1 MSIDNTTLPPMDDK
15 TLARLPND
23 VDATRFWWIRHA
35 PVPEVRDIMY
45 GSNDVDCDCTDDA
58 VFNGVAA
65 RLPKDALWFYSPLKR
80 TKQTADALIAAGAQ
94 AKSLVEDPRL
104 IEMNF
109 GDYNG
114 RKLDELITERKD
126 SFVGFFPASP
136 FETTPNG
143 ESLSDVAARI
153 DNFTNDMHQ
162 QYAGKDIVV
171 VAHRGTILAALHNA
185 LKLPLESSVS
195 FRVDNVS
202 LSRLWKYSNIPADGP
217 QYKLGEVGWL
227 P

>member
-1 MSIDNTTLPPMDDK
+1 
-15 TLARLPND
+15 
-23 VDATRFWWIRHA
+23 
-35 PVPEVRDIMY
+35 MY
-45 GSNDVDCDCTDDA
+45 GSMDLDCDCTNEA

-65 RLPKDALWFYSPLKR
+65 RLPKDAVWFHSPLKR
-80 TKQTADALIAAGAQ
+80 TKQTANALIAAGAQ
-94 AKSLVEDPRL
+94 VKSLEEDARI

-114 RKLDELITERKD
+114 RKLDELIAERED
-126 SFVGFFPASP
+126 NYVGFFPATP

-143 ESLSDVAARI
+143 ESLSDVAKRI
-153 DNFTNDMHQ
+153 EAFTDDMHQ
-162 QYAGKDIVV
+162 QHAGKDIVV

-195 FRVDNVS
+195 FRIDNVS
-202 LSRLWKYSNIPADGP
+202 LSRFWRYPNIPADGP
-217 QYKLGEVGWL
+217 QFKLGEVGWL

>member
-1 MSIDNTTLPPMDDK
+1 MDEK
-15 TLARLPND
+15 IRARLPND
-23 VDATRFWWIRHA
+23 KDATRFWWIRHA

-45 GSNDVDCDCTDDA
+45 GSMDLDCDCTNDA

-94 AKSLVEDPRL
+94 AKSLTEDPRI
-104 IEMNF
+104 IEMDF

-114 RKLDELITERKD
+114 RKLEELIAERED
-126 SFVGFFPASP
+126 SYVGFFPATP

-143 ESLSDVAARI
+143 ESLSDVAKRI
-153 DNFTNDMHQ
+153 GEFTDEMHQ
-162 QYAGKDIVV
+162 KHAGKDIVV
-171 VAHRGTILAALHNA
+171 VAHRGVILAALHNA
-185 LKLPLESSVS
+185 LKLPLETSVS

-202 LSRLWKYSNIPADGP
+202 LSRFWRYSNIAADGP

>member
-1 MSIDNTTLPPMDDK
+1 MDEK
-15 TLARLPND
+15 ILARLPRD
-23 VDATRFWWIRHA
+23 SHATRFWWIRHA
-35 PVPEVRDIMY
+35 PVPEVRDVMY
-45 GSNDVDCDCTDDA
+45 GSLDVDCDCSDEA

-65 RLPKDALWFYSPLKR
+65 RLPENAKWFYSPLKR
-80 TKQTADALIAAGAQ
+80 TKQTADALLAAGATCQ
-94 AKSLVEDPRL
+94 SLVEDERI
-104 IEMNF
+104 IEMDF

-114 RKLDELITERKD
+114 RKLDELIAERKD

-143 ESLSDVAARI
+143 ESFSDVAKRI
-153 DNFTNDMHQ
+153 AAFTEDMHQ
-162 QYAGKDIVV
+162 KHSGEDIVV

-185 LKLPLESSVS
+185 LKLPLEASVS

-202 LSRLWKYSNIPADGP
+202 LSRFWRYSNIPADGP
-217 QYKLGEVGWL
+217 QFKLGEVGWL

>member
-1 MSIDNTTLPPMDDK
+1 MDEK
-15 TLARLPND
+15 ILARLPND
-23 VDATRFWWIRHA
+23 RDATRFWWIRHA

-45 GSNDVDCDCTDDA
+45 GSMDLDSDCSDEAT
-58 VFNGVAA
+58 FKGVAA
-65 RLPKDALWFYSPLKR
+65 RLPKDAMWFYSPLKR
-80 TKQTADALIAAGAQ
+80 TKQTADALLAAGAQ
-94 AKSLVEDPRL
+94 AKSLELDPRL

-114 RKLDELITERKD
+114 RKLEELIAERKD
-126 SFVGFFPASP
+126 SYVGFFPATP

-143 ESLSDVAARI
+143 ESLSDVAKRI
-153 DNFTNDMHQ
+153 EAFTNDMHKQ
-162 QYAGKDIVV
+162 HAGKDIVV

-185 LKLPLESSVS
+185 LKLPLETSVS
-195 FRVDNVS
+195 FRIDNVS
-202 LSRLWKYSNIPADGP
+202 LSRFWRYSNIPADGP

>member
-1 MSIDNTTLPPMDDK
+1 MDEK
-15 TLARLPND
+15 IRARLPND
-23 VDATRFWWIRHA
+23 QNATRFWWIRHA
-35 PVPEVRDIMY
+35 PVPEVGEIMY
-45 GSNDVDCDCTDDA
+45 GSMDLDCDCTDEA

-65 RLPKDALWFYSPLKR
+65 RLPKDALWFHSPLKR
-80 TKQTADALIAAGAQ
+80 TKQTADALLAAGAQ
-94 AKSLVEDPRL
+94 AKSLEEDARI

-114 RKLDELITERKD
+114 RNLKELIAERED
-126 SFVGFFPASP
+126 SYIGFFPASP

-143 ESLSDVAARI
+143 ESLSDCAKRI
-153 DNFTNDMHQ
+153 EAFTDEMHEK
-162 QYAGKDIVV
+162 YKGRDIVV

-185 LKLPLESSVS
+185 LKLPLETSVS
-195 FRVDNVS
+195 FRIDNVS
-202 LSRLWKYSNIPADGP
+202 LSRFWRYSNIPADGP